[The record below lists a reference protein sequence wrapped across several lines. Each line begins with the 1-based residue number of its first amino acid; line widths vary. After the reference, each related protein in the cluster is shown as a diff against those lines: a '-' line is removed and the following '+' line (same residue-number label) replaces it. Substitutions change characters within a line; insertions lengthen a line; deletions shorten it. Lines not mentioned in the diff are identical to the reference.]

1 MRANQFNE
9 EGGEKRGKAGL
20 QVARSQC
27 VWMKAGIVNFR
38 ICDNEYDCIH
48 CPFDRAMRAAMDA
61 QPPHKT
67 NGYRRGWAER
77 MRRTYAGRQKP
88 CRYSLSGE
96 TGAPD
101 ICARD
106 YQCDDCPVEME
117 LGYEPVQE
125 MIEAARDAGMTALDE
140 ISEENRVEESEPF
153 IGFQV
158 VGNECVWMKAGI
170 VNFKDCDNQYDCYHC
185 EFDRNMREAMEEK
198 HSRIEGRNAPGQER
212 SPIGPIE
219 SSCIHAL
226 AGRKDAPQKCE
237 KKYQCFRCTFHQSIS
252 ARRPVQQKLPGTP
265 RCIRAGGYSM
275 AEGYYFHFGH
285 TWVQVVHGECVRVGM
300 DDFIGKILGEPDGLN
315 LPEPGMS
322 VQQAQ
327 IGWSLSCEGRQATV
341 LSPLTGRVLVVNRS
355 ALESPE
361 VVREDPYGGGW
372 LFQLEPSFLKLETQG
387 LFYGEEGFH
396 WMEHETRKLLEL
408 LGPDYGNLASTGGQ
422 PVHDVAKH
430 FPEVPWDKLVTVFLR
445 TAWV

>member
-1 MRANQFNE
+1 
-9 EGGEKRGKAGL
+9 
-20 QVARSQC
+20 
-27 VWMKAGIVNFR
+27 
-38 ICDNEYDCIH
+38 
-48 CPFDRAMRAAMDA
+48 
-61 QPPHKT
+61 
-67 NGYRRGWAER
+67 
-77 MRRTYAGRQKP
+77 
-88 CRYSLSGE
+88 
-96 TGAPD
+96 
-101 ICARD
+101 
-106 YQCDDCPVEME
+106 
-117 LGYEPVQE
+117 
-125 MIEAARDAGMTALDE
+125 
-140 ISEENRVEESEPF
+140 
-153 IGFQV
+153 
-158 VGNECVWMKAGI
+158 
-170 VNFKDCDNQYDCYHC
+170 
-185 EFDRNMREAMEEK
+185 
-198 HSRIEGRNAPGQER
+198 
-212 SPIGPIE
+212 
-219 SSCIHAL
+219 
-226 AGRKDAPQKCE
+226 
-237 KKYQCFRCTFHQSIS
+237 
-252 ARRPVQQKLPGTP
+252 
-265 RCIRAGGYSM
+265 M

-396 WMEHETRKLLEL
+396 WMEHETRKLLDL

-430 FPEVPWDKLVTVFLR
+430 FPQVPWDKLVTVFLR